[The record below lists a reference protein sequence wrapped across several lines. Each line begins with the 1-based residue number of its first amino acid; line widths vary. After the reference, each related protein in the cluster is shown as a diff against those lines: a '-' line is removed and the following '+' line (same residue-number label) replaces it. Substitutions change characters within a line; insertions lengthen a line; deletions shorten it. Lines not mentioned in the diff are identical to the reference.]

1 MLGEEV
7 VCATVSPH
15 LYGQMQCYLPPW
27 QLCCNLRDFSNGVC
41 GVMKTAVADSNAGLE
56 SPYLSAL
63 LFICLG
69 FCPEE
74 IFCNQTFFFKLFSE
88 MSVHVG

>member
-1 MLGEEV
+1 MLDEMV

-15 LYGQMQCYLPPW
+15 LYVQMQCYLPPW

-41 GVMKTAVADSNAGLE
+41 GVMKTAVADSNPGLE

-69 FCPEE
+69 FVQKRSFVIRP
-74 IFCNQTFFFKLFSE
+74 FF
-88 MSVHVG
+88 